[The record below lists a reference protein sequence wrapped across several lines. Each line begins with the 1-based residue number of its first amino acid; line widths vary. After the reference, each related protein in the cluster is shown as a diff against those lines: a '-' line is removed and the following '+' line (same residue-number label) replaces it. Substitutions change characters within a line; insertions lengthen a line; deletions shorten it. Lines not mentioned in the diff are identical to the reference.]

1 MVNSCDGDKR
11 GDFCERQ
18 RWSGGQ
24 EAGGLDWVIMAEA
37 KGYRI
42 EARA

>member
-1 MVNSCDGDKR
+1 MVNSYDGDESS
-11 GDFCERQ
+11 DLCERQ

-24 EAGGLDWVIMAEA
+24 EAGGLGWVIMAEA